1 MTADE
6 PPGESSPRGVR
17 HRPFALDLVRPLGTA
32 RGDISRR
39 EGFLIAVDRGS
50 DGAGAVGLGEATPLP
65 GWTESR
71 EACGAALEGLSDRRG
86 SEPLREALSAEST
99 PAVRHGVSLALA
111 DAAARDAGVRLADRL
126 ADEAGVDAGTA
137 ESVPVN
143 ATVGD
148 GDPDETAAEAR
159 RAVDEGFDCLKLKVG
174 ARSVAADVERVRAVR
189 EAVGDAVALRADA
202 NGAWDRATARRAL
215 DALAPFDLA
224 YVEQPLPADDLDGLA
239 ALREDDWSEGTD
251 GAGGDVSIAV
261 DESIASHGAG
271 AVLDA
276 GAADAV
282 VLKPMA
288 LGGPD
293 RALAAALR
301 ARSAGV
307 DPVVTTTIDAVVART
322 AAVHVAAAIPDVAP
336 CGLATGSLLAE
347 DLAPDPCPVADG
359 RIAVP
364 SGPGLAGGAFDE
376 LRRW

>member
-39 EGFLIAVDRGS
+39 EGFLVAVDRGS

-71 EACGAALEGLSDRRG
+71 EACAAALEGLSDRRG

-99 PAVRHGVSLALA
+99 PAVRHGVSLALG

-174 ARSVAADVERVRAVR
+174 ARSVDADVERVRAVR

-224 YVEQPLPADDLDGLA
+224 YVEQPLSAADLDGLA
-239 ALREDDWSEGTD
+239 ALR
-251 GAGGDVSIAV
+251 GGDPGDGGGGVPIAA
-261 DESIASHGAG
+261 DESVAARGVD

-301 ARSAGV
+301 ARRAGV
-307 DPVVTTTIDAVVART
+307 EPVVTTTIDAVVART
-322 AAVHVAAAIPDVAP
+322 AAVHVAAAIPDASP

-347 DLAPDPCPVADG
+347 DLAPDPCPVDDG

-364 SGPGLAGGAFDE
+364 AGPGLAGGAFDG
-376 LRRW
+376 LRRS